1 MFVTMQLLGIMCN
14 DMRIAFKGRIKCG
27 LHARIKIK
35 LRLRAMADKQKG
47 DDILPFLL
55 ILLYYNYV

>member
-1 MFVTMQLLGIMCN
+1 MI
-14 DMRIAFKGRIKCG
+14 CG

-47 DDILPFLL
+47 DDILPFFIDFV
-55 ILLYYNYV
+55 IL